1 MFLDFYNVT
10 LFKGYVFAN
19 EVARLHPPCIRYHFL
34 NSISN
39 IVLPTF
45 LSRPDLDVGMPVC
58 LAKFCLTFVRPNARF
73 HENVKPGMPVP
84 FDLFAI
90 LIKFIIVLISIDN

>member
-1 MFLDFYNVT
+1 MFWGFYNVT

-19 EVARLHPPCIRYHFL
+19 EVARLHPPCIQHHFL

-39 IVLPTF
+39 IVLPIF

-58 LAKFCLTFVRPNARF
+58 LANLCLTCESPNARF
-73 HENVKPGMPVP
+73 HENVKPGMPVS